1 MEGVMKRLNSSNQT
15 GFLNPG
21 PPKGIGKIFSLTVRQ
36 RNQEASAC
44 LRIVDELSVPGREIY
59 FSL

>member
-1 MEGVMKRLNSSNQT
+1 MAGVLKRLNSSNQM

-21 PPKGIGKIFSLTVRQ
+21 PPKGIGEIFSLTLRQ
-36 RNQEASAC
+36 RNQEASTC
-44 LRIVDELSVPGREIY
+44 LRVVDVLSVPGREIY